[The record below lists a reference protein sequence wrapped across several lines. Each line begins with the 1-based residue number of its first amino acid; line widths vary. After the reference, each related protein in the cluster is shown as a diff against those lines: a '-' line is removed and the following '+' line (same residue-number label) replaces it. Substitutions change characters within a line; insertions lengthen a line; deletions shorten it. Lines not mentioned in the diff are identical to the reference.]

1 MANFFKS
8 SKAAFILFL
17 ITGILFL
24 VSSYSSW
31 RYFLRFRKTDQDIRF
46 YKEHDPAKNAQC
58 GFASAEEARP
68 EGKRKAYVTTLPN
81 PKDPGRLDRMQE
93 KWKLAYPELEMQL
106 IHSFRNSGRG
116 LAVLVSML
124 YAVKQAED
132 DDVDVAI
139 FLEDDAMPFAREDDE
154 PGKWKKEFDEV
165 LREWPTNSAA
175 LFLGMH
181 SISTHH
187 PVDLHARVNLLR
199 HGYGAYAIAVRKAH
213 LGCIRDYLQYTLLNP
228 LDSRCL
234 IYNHDIAWWKSD
246 RLFGSQAPAYVATP
260 LLVDHGE
267 GYSLTWNGIRGVE
280 SDW

>member
-1 MANFFKS
+1 
-8 SKAAFILFL
+8 
-17 ITGILFL
+17 
-24 VSSYSSW
+24 
-31 RYFLRFRKTDQDIRF
+31 
-46 YKEHDPAKNAQC
+46 
-58 GFASAEEARP
+58 
-68 EGKRKAYVTTLPN
+68 
-81 PKDPGRLDRMQE
+81 
-93 KWKLAYPELEMQL
+93 
-106 IHSFRNSGRG
+106 
-116 LAVLVSML
+116 
-124 YAVKQAED
+124 
-132 DDVDVAI
+132 
-139 FLEDDAMPFAREDDE
+139 
-154 PGKWKKEFDEV
+154 
-165 LREWPTNSAA
+165 
-175 LFLGMH
+175 MH

-280 SDW
+280 SDWMGRPDYWNIYTYETSDRRWADAFYDVFQRVVVSGILLLALTKIYKQLKTKPRFTRLAAH